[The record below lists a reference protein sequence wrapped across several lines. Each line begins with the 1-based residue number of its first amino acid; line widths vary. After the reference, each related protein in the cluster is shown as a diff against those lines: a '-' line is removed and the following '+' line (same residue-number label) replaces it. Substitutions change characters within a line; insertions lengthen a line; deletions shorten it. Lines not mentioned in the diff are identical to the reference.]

1 MLSTGYPQEGCIL
14 IKFSAKK
21 PFSSL
26 LISMLKIEKKKLKG
40 MMAQNI
46 NNVNLNFFFLN
57 EIAQKAQLQFCDIHV
72 VTGLYR
78 PRFEK

>member
-21 PFSSL
+21 PLRSL
-26 LISMLKIEKKKLKG
+26 LISMLKIEKKLKG

-46 NNVNLNFFFLN
+46 NNVNLKKFFFLN

-72 VTGLYR
+72 GTGLYR

>member
-21 PFSSL
+21 PFMSL
-26 LISMLKIEKKKLKG
+26 LISMLKIEKKLKG

-46 NNVNLNFFFLN
+46 NNVNFKKKIFLN
-57 EIAQKAQLQFCDIHV
+57 EIAQKSQLQFCDIHV

>member
-1 MLSTGYPQEGCIL
+1 
-14 IKFSAKK
+14 
-21 PFSSL
+21 
-26 LISMLKIEKKKLKG
+26 

-46 NNVNLNFFFLN
+46 NNVNLNFFFFLN

-72 VTGLYR
+72 GTGLYR

>member
-1 MLSTGYPQEGCIL
+1 
-14 IKFSAKK
+14 
-21 PFSSL
+21 
-26 LISMLKIEKKKLKG
+26 MLKIEKKLKG

-78 PRFEK
+78 PCFEK